1 MVNFYKI
8 NQIVSATMSACC
20 NKTISSQ
27 IGKTIITIYSNW
39 NKEYFNW
46 KCCKPIKNL
55 IDILMY
61 FGNNVILKLLQIQN
75 ITIVIEGLQTI
86 HIEISYTDIGV
97 EAFSCSNLMH
107 YLQWNKFIGSICINR
122 ISQITTLSNQHVREI
137 MRKYTFLEICSKT

>member
-1 MVNFYKI
+1 MVMVNFYKI

-61 FGNNVILKLLQIQN
+61 FGNNVILKLLQI
-75 ITIVIEGLQTI
+75 
-86 HIEISYTDIGV
+86 
-97 EAFSCSNLMH
+97 
-107 YLQWNKFIGSICINR
+107 
-122 ISQITTLSNQHVREI
+122 
-137 MRKYTFLEICSKT
+137 